1 MSQHTYHAED
11 ILLFLEQNPHFFEQN
26 SHLLTHLKW
35 PSSEQEGVIHF
46 TEHKAELLQRENK
59 QLKEQLQTIIHNAQ
73 RSENIRQRL
82 HQWACKLIM
91 NRTWAKQPDKMANE
105 LKKLF
110 ALDEVQII
118 LEDNL

>member
-73 RSENIRQRL
+73 RSENIR
-82 HQWACKLIM
+82 
-91 NRTWAKQPDKMANE
+91 
-105 LKKLF
+105 
-110 ALDEVQII
+110 
-118 LEDNL
+118 